1 MVITPLTREASIMSG
16 SFAKLLKE
24 AMWDRHFNVAVGV
37 EQSKDGKNINKAVI
51 ELQKKIMERATDA
64 ELTREMI
71 RKIELLV
78 GEEKFLLQDSCYTQ
92 GFIDGIT
99 TLTGLQ
105 ETI

>member
-1 MVITPLTREASIMSG
+1 MSG

-24 AMWDRHFNVAVGV
+24 AMWSRQNDIAVGV
-37 EQSKDGKNINKAVI
+37 EQSEDGRSISETVI
-51 ELQKKIMERATDA
+51 ELQKKIAGYATDA
-64 ELTREMI
+64 ELTKEMI

-78 GEEKFLLQDSCYTQ
+78 GEEMFLLQDSCYTQ
-92 GFIDGIT
+92 GFIDGIA

>member
-1 MVITPLTREASIMSG
+1 MSG

-24 AMWDRHFNVAVGV
+24 AMWSRQGDVVAGV
-37 EQSKDGKNINKAVI
+37 EGSVDGRNINKTVI
-51 ELQKKIMERATDA
+51 ELQKKIAEYATDTESA
-64 ELTREMI
+64 KEMI
-71 RKIELLV
+71 HKIELLV

-92 GFIDGIT
+92 GFVDGIV